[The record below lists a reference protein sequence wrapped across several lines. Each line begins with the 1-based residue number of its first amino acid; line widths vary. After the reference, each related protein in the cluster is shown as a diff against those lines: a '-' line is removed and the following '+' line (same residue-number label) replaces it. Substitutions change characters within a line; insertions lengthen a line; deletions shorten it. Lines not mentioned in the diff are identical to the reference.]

1 MGAVTQQARAVTAIA
16 GGNVSVI
23 NNVQVLGSLS
33 LDMGTTAS
41 FQDIL
46 QIVINNNTPGGF
58 VLDFVAAYGGEFA
71 RAGVDQTGVNFSA
84 LRLTD
89 GPTGTLGAGAT
100 AINNGVAQSY
110 TLDLVTGAGGQTI
123 AATMDWTSGP
133 QTTAT
138 DQYVCE
144 LEASWTGVSPLA
156 GLYTESFT
164 ITLTAVP

>member
-100 AINNGVAQSY
+100 AIASGFAQLYTGDLITVA
-110 TLDLVTGAGGQTI
+110 GATVAGTMNRSSGAQT
-123 AATMDWTSGP
+123 P
-133 QTTAT
+133 AT
-138 DQYVCE
+138 DQYTCE
-144 LEASWTGVSPLA
+144 LAASWIGVSPLA